1 MEKFAVVEYG
11 KRKMYMIIGLGG
23 AGIILLVCSFLTDQS
38 HAKLFAV
45 LIILSQTMMT
55 LLDIATH
62 ALMVKQ
68 LGSIGHASII
78 LSYGQTIGIIIGTM
92 LILKLTS
99 QDFASSIGLDSPITS
114 PQVIITV
121 FAIFFLALALY
132 I

>member
-1 MEKFAVVEYG
+1 
-11 KRKMYMIIGLGG
+11 MIIGLGG
-23 AGIILLVCSFLTDQS
+23 AGIIILVCSFLTDQS
-38 HAKLFAV
+38 HAKLLAV
-45 LIILSQTMMT
+45 LIILSQTMMA

-99 QDFASSIGLDSPITS
+99 QDFAFSIGLDSPITS
-114 PQVIITV
+114 PQVIITT

>member
-23 AGIILLVCSFLTDQS
+23 AGIILLVCSLLTDQS